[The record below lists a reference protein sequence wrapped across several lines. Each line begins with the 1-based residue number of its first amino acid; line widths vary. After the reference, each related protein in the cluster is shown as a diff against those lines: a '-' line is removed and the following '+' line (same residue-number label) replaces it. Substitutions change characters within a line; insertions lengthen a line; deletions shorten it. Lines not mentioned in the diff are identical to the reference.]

1 MQEPSCANPIG
12 VQGKVDFLPIP
23 PIFLSDI
30 QNRGIG
36 ISGSGYNRQEKNK
49 ENMDKIS
56 TATLSDLVRRGPLG
70 VYYLSKDVTIE
81 RGSGAGPG
89 GEGGSLLLQLE
100 RGFKS
105 LPNAPSFPV
114 MILRD
119 TDFKGE
125 TRLVGR
131 CRSWRR
137 RCLRWRSKW
146 RSILA
151 RTCRPT
157 MTAHAGARGRSPQ
170 DSGSGWDGGGRGRR

>member
-49 ENMDKIS
+49 ENMDKIN

-81 RGSGAGPG
+81 KGSGSGPG
-89 GEGGSLLLQLE
+89 GY
-100 RGFKS
+100 
-105 LPNAPSFPV
+105 
-114 MILRD
+114 

-125 TRLVGR
+125 TRLGGR
-131 CRSWRR
+131 CRWCRR
-137 RCLRWRSKW
+137 SCLRWRSKW

-151 RTCRPT
+151 HTRRPT